1 LIAFFMPL
9 IYPERRAVFK
19 RKSRGPER
27 SGMRLDGGS
36 RANLYSVKVAMMK
49 APLRRILVG
58 LAAVVL
64 AVILGAVFALTV
76 LRGRT
81 PGLSGPRSVTSL
93 EKIGLGGVEQW
104 VLIRGHDRDSPVL
117 LFLHGGPGMPAMFL
131 AHAFQRRLEREF
143 VVVHWDRRGAG
154 KSFDA
159 ASDRTGL
166 SVRRT
171 LEDAYELTRILRT
184 RFGQDRIYLVG
195 HSWGSYLGLL
205 AVREHPE
212 YYLAFVGTGQMAGD
226 RGQVEAE
233 RREFLVRAAAETG
246 DPELR
251 ARLAA
256 PLVEVTEDDLF
267 RYGGELHAARNFLPI
282 LMTGLRAPEYTLR
295 DIANVKKGSDL
306 VGREMKYDVEPKPLE
321 GEIPALEVPVFFLLG
336 RHDFNTPSRLAAEY
350 LNRLSAP
357 LNGLVW
363 FERSAHFPFFE
374 EPKRFRAEMLRID
387 GQVREFWTG
396 SDRDHFN
403 QASRRAFWPGDG
415 SVNGVM
421 R

>member
-1 LIAFFMPL
+1 
-9 IYPERRAVFK
+9 
-19 RKSRGPER
+19 
-27 SGMRLDGGS
+27 
-36 RANLYSVKVAMMK
+36 MMK

-93 EKIGLGGVEQW
+93 EKIRLGGVEQW

-143 VVVHWDRRGAG
+143 VVVQWDRRGAG

-226 RGQVEAE
+226 RGQVAAE
-233 RREFLVRAAAETG
+233 RREFLARAAAETG

-396 SDRDHFN
+396 SDRGYFS

>member
-1 LIAFFMPL
+1 
-9 IYPERRAVFK
+9 
-19 RKSRGPER
+19 
-27 SGMRLDGGS
+27 MRLDGGS
-36 RANLYSVKVAMMK
+36 TANLYSVEVAIVSV
-49 APLRRILVG
+49 PVRRILVG

-64 AVILGAVFALTV
+64 VLMLSVVFALTV

-93 EKIGLGGVEQW
+93 EKIRLGGVDQW
-104 VLIRGHDRDSPVL
+104 VLIRGHDRDRPVL

-131 AHAFQRRLEREF
+131 AHAFQRRLERDF

-166 SVRRT
+166 SVSRA
-171 LEDAYELTRILRT
+171 LEDTYELTRLLRT

-226 RGQVEAE
+226 RRQVLAE
-233 RREFLVRAAAETG
+233 RRVFLARAASETG
-246 DPELR
+246 DSKLK

-256 PLVEVTEDDLF
+256 LPAEVTEDDLF
-267 RYGGELHAARNFLPI
+267 RYGGELHSARSFLPI

-295 DIANVKKGSDL
+295 DIMNVKKGSDL
-306 VGREMKYDVEPKPLE
+306 VGREMKYDVEPRPLE

-350 LNRLSAP
+350 LDRLSAP
-357 LNGLVW
+357 LKRVVW
-363 FERSAHFPFFE
+363 FEKSAHFPFFE
-374 EPKRFRAEMLRID
+374 EPARFHEEMLRID
-387 GQVREFWTG
+387 ELVRIH
-396 SDRDHFN
+396 R
-403 QASRRAFWPGDG
+403 ASPRLR
-415 SVNGVM
+415 
-421 R
+421 

>member
-1 LIAFFMPL
+1 M
-9 IYPERRAVFK
+9 
-19 RKSRGPER
+19 
-27 SGMRLDGGS
+27 
-36 RANLYSVKVAMMK
+36 
-49 APLRRILVG
+49 RRILA
-58 LAAVVL
+58 LLTAVFL
-64 AVILGAVFALTV
+64 AVILGAGFALTV

-81 PGLSGPRSVTSL
+81 PGLSGPRNVTSL
-93 EKIGLGGVEQW
+93 EEIRLGGVEQW
-104 VLIRGHDRDSPVL
+104 VLIRGRDREKPVL

-131 AHAFQRRLEREF
+131 AHAFQRELERDF

-159 ASDRTGL
+159 APGGAGL
-166 SVRRT
+166 SVSRT
-171 LEDAYELTRILRT
+171 LEDLYELTRILRT
-184 RFGQDRIYLVG
+184 RFGRDRIYLVG

-226 RGQVEAE
+226 RGLVAAE

-256 PLVEVTEDDLF
+256 PLVETTEDDLF
-267 RYGGELHAARNFLPI
+267 RYGGELFAARNFLPI

-295 DIANVKKGSDL
+295 DIANVKRGSDM
-306 VGREMKYDVEPKPLE
+306 VGREMTYDVEPRPLE
-321 GEIPALEVPVFFLLG
+321 GEIPGLEVPVFFLLG

-350 LNRLSAP
+350 LDRLSAP
-357 LNGLVW
+357 LKGAVW
-363 FERSAHFPFFE
+363 LERSAHFPFFE
-374 EPKRFRAEMLRID
+374 EPKRFRAEMVRID
-387 GQVREFWTG
+387 GRVREFWAG
-396 SDRDHFN
+396 SDRGYFS
-403 QASRRAFWPGDG
+403 QASRRALCPAEG
-415 SVNGVM
+415 SGNSVT

>member
-1 LIAFFMPL
+1 
-9 IYPERRAVFK
+9 
-19 RKSRGPER
+19 
-27 SGMRLDGGS
+27 
-36 RANLYSVKVAMMK
+36 MMK

-93 EKIGLGGVEQW
+93 EKIRLGGVEQW

-166 SVRRT
+166 SVSRT
-171 LEDAYELTRILRT
+171 LEDTYELTRILRT

-226 RGQVEAE
+226 RGQVAAE

>member
-1 LIAFFMPL
+1 
-9 IYPERRAVFK
+9 
-19 RKSRGPER
+19 
-27 SGMRLDGGS
+27 
-36 RANLYSVKVAMMK
+36 MMK

-93 EKIGLGGVEQW
+93 EKIRLGGVEQW

-226 RGQVEAE
+226 RGQVAAE

-282 LMTGLRAPEYTLR
+282 LMTGLRAPEYTLL
-295 DIANVKKGSDL
+295 DIMNVRKGSDL
-306 VGREMKYDVEPKPLE
+306 VGREMKYDVEPRPLE

-387 GQVREFWTG
+387 GRVREFWTG
-396 SDRDHFN
+396 SDRGYFS

>member
-1 LIAFFMPL
+1 
-9 IYPERRAVFK
+9 
-19 RKSRGPER
+19 
-27 SGMRLDGGS
+27 
-36 RANLYSVKVAMMK
+36 MMK

-93 EKIGLGGVEQW
+93 EKIRLGGVEQW

-166 SVRRT
+166 SVSRT
-171 LEDAYELTRILRT
+171 LEDTYELTRLLRT

-226 RGQVEAE
+226 RGQVA
-233 RREFLVRAAAETG
+233 RRAAGIPRAGRRPRRATRKLE
-246 DPELR
+246 

-256 PLVEVTEDDLF
+256 LPAEVTEDDLF
-267 RYGGELHAARNFLPI
+267 RYGGELHSARSFLPI

-295 DIANVKKGSDL
+295 DIMNVKKGSDL
-306 VGREMKYDVEPKPLE
+306 VGREMKYDVEPRPLE

-350 LNRLSAP
+350 LDRLSAP
-357 LNGLVW
+357 LKGVVW

-374 EPKRFRAEMLRID
+374 EPKRFHAEMLRID
-387 GQVREFWTG
+387 EQVRDPGPG
-396 SDRDHFN
+396 SP
-403 QASRRAFWPGDG
+403 ASLGPISARRREGLFGRGTDP
-415 SVNGVM
+415 
-421 R
+421 

>member
-1 LIAFFMPL
+1 
-9 IYPERRAVFK
+9 
-19 RKSRGPER
+19 
-27 SGMRLDGGS
+27 
-36 RANLYSVKVAMMK
+36 MMK

-93 EKIGLGGVEQW
+93 EKIRLGGVEQW

-143 VVVHWDRRGAG
+143 VVVQWDRRGAG

-233 RREFLVRAAAETG
+233 RREFLARAAAETG